1 MEINSIITGWI
12 PAIIMIAGIFIA
24 AGRFKQALIELRKDV
39 DKKLDIKNCDICR
52 VSQIKVMDQ
61 LDRRLDR
68 IEKKIDD
75 MID

>member
-24 AGRFKQALIELRKDV
+24 VGRFKQALIELRKDV